1 MALTLPEL
9 KARLAT
15 KDVSDL
21 LDILRLDSEQLVELA
36 SDLIEARYDELV
48 EEVVDIEE
56 FQPEEWHEPM
66 YLSEK

>member
-9 KARLAT
+9 KTRLAT

-56 FQPEEWHEPM
+56 FQPEEWQQ
-66 YLSEK
+66 